1 MLIVIF
7 RFIAQQ
13 GLSHLRHIAI
23 ILSSP
28 SASCIFNV
36 VYFIFL
42 KTLFHIGSIHIGLI
56 HHVKYMGIPSPG
68 SYGQVVYWFKRL
80 NFQMSS
86 SLILHI
92 LTKCMIM
99 MSVTNKSM
107 KFMVPGQ
114 EFSSQEGPRWQ
125 YNENIKFWKVLF
137 SATKKK
143 CMIMMFIKT
152 STNIVNSWPLGQG
165 FRSLVGANKAIYN
178 LNVFYLWKSSIFPQQ
193 GR

>member
-23 ILSSP
+23 ILSSS
-28 SASCIFNV
+28 SASCILNV
-36 VYFIFL
+36 VYFKFL
-42 KTLFHIGSIHIGLI
+42 KTRFHIGSIHIGLI
-56 HHVKYMGIPSPG
+56 HLAMRIIVVKYMGIPSPG

-86 SLILHI
+86 SLNLHI
-92 LTKCMIM
+92 FKKCMIM

-114 EFSSQEGPRWQ
+114 EFSSQEGPRWP

-137 SATKKK
+137 SATKK
-143 CMIMMFIKT
+143 
-152 STNIVNSWPLGQG
+152 
-165 FRSLVGANKAIYN
+165 
-178 LNVFYLWKSSIFPQQ
+178 
-193 GR
+193 